1 MTWKEAIEELL
12 AFGYQ
17 EGKEYLVQHENDSAL
32 SLIVEGNLQELTTFV
47 DVLESYDLVA
57 DAAFARIVI
66 TIDTS
71 DSRTEEGKQ

>member
-1 MTWKEAIEELL
+1 MTWKEAKEELL

-17 EGKEYLVQHENDSAL
+17 EGKEYLVQHENDSEL

-57 DAAFARIVI
+57 DAASARIVI
-66 TIDTS
+66 TRDTS
-71 DSRTEEGKQ
+71 DKRTEEGKQ

>member
-1 MTWKEAIEELL
+1 MTWKEAKEELL

-17 EGKEYLVQHENDSAL
+17 EGKEYLVQHENDSEL

-57 DAAFARIVI
+57 DAASARIVI
-66 TIDTS
+66 TRDTS
-71 DSRTEEGKQ
+71 DKRSKEGN